1 MAKGKARASQRR
13 SGGGG
18 GGRNTSNGKDSL
30 AANNTDMMISEDYT
44 IADSFT
50 MGSLL
55 NDDFSGT
62 ELHLCTSLSK
72 GRENDWCFVLTT
84 TMLLLYRYLSCACCE
99 NRGRGGLRYG

>member
-13 SGGGG
+13 TGG
-18 GGRNTSNGKDSL
+18 GGRSSGKDAS
-30 AANNTDMMISEDYT
+30 ATNTDMMISEDYT

-62 ELHLCTSLSK
+62 KNIFLS
-72 GRENDWCFVLTT
+72 
-84 TMLLLYRYLSCACCE
+84 MA
-99 NRGRGGLRYG
+99 

>member
-13 SGGGG
+13 TGG
-18 GGRNTSNGKDSL
+18 GGRSSGGKDAS
-30 AANNTDMMISEDYT
+30 ATNTDMMISEDYT

-62 ELHLCTSLSK
+62 K
-72 GRENDWCFVLTT
+72 
-84 TMLLLYRYLSCACCE
+84 YLFI
-99 NRGRGGLRYG
+99 